1 MNNQKS
7 AAGGLAALLKKNG
20 QARQY
25 YASLPSYVQDLIGLR
40 IRSAPL
46 CRQHSIQPVEVGPS
60 VLPLFYLYI
69 SFRNSL
75 SILCIFCCGGFPIIL
90 IRRYSIHE

>member
-7 AAGGLAALLKKNG
+7 AVGGLAALLKKNG

-25 YASLPSYVQDLIGLR
+25 YA
-40 IRSAPL
+40 
-46 CRQHSIQPVEVGPS
+46 SIQPVEVGPS

>member
-25 YASLPSYVQDLIGLR
+25 YASLPSYVQDLIGR
-40 IRSAPL
+40 RFRSPAFLPL
-46 CRQHSIQPVEVGPS
+46 QMPLPSPS

>member
-25 YASLPSYVQDLIGLR
+25 YASLPSYVQDLIGR
-40 IRSAPL
+40 RFVDI
-46 CRQHSIQPVEVGPS
+46 HSESDLHRCADSI
-60 VLPLFYLYI
+60 LY
-69 SFRNSL
+69 SL
-75 SILCIFCCGGFPIIL
+75 S
-90 IRRYSIHE
+90 R